1 MRASGA
7 SRLPWT
13 TVLFYALP
21 GFALAMPTI
30 PVYVYLPSFYAD
42 SVGLGLAATGGVLLA
57 ARILDVVTDP
67 LVGSLSDRMRLPGG
81 WRKPW
86 MAAGAVLAA
95 LALIRLFQPPAD
107 PDAAYLLIWTAIL
120 YLGWTLLAVPY
131 TAFGAELSADYH
143 ERTRITGSRE
153 SAMLAGVL
161 AAGSIPAAATALG
174 ASEADSLA
182 IVAWLAIGA
191 GAPAIAVLAW
201 RVPEPVRTPPP
212 PAARR
217 GLDAYR
223 AVLGNRPFL
232 RLVLAWLIN
241 GLANGMPAVL
251 FPLYLEHGLAA
262 SPTERGVLIFTY
274 FVSGV
279 LAIPLW
285 VSLSRRFGKHRVWSG
300 AMLMACCAFIWVPL
314 LGPGDVLA
322 FGVVCVFTG
331 MALGADLALP
341 PALQADVVD
350 LDTLNT
356 GQRRAGLFFAL
367 WSMAT
372 KLALACAVGIAF
384 PALALFGFD
393 TGGSNDAR
401 ALMALVSIYALA
413 PVVLKLGAIAV
424 IWGHPITEARHAE
437 IRRQLDARDAV
448 NPEPAAG

>member
-1 MRASGA
+1 M
-7 SRLPWT
+7 PWT
-13 TVLFYALP
+13 TLLFYALP

-57 ARILDVVTDP
+57 SRILDVVTDP
-67 LVGSLSDRMRLPGG
+67 LVGTLSDRFRLPGG

-95 LALIRLFQPPAD
+95 LALIRLFQPPAE
-107 PDAAYLLIWTAIL
+107 PDAIYLLIWTAVL

-131 TAFGAELSADYH
+131 TALGAELSADYH
-143 ERTRITGSRE
+143 ERTRITGGRE

-161 AAGSIPAAATALG
+161 AAGSIPAIATGMG
-174 ASEADSLA
+174 ASEAESLA

-191 GAPAIAVLAW
+191 GAPAIALLAW
-201 RVPEPVRTPPP
+201 RVPEPPRTAPP

-223 AVLGNRPFL
+223 EVLRNKPFL

-251 FPLYLEHGLAA
+251 FPLYLEHGIAA
-262 SPTERGVLIFTY
+262 DASERGALIFAY
-274 FVSGV
+274 FLCGV
-279 LAIPLW
+279 LAIPFW
-285 VSLSRRFGKHRVWSG
+285 VRLSRRYGKHRVWSA
-300 AMLMACCAFIWVPL
+300 AMLLACGAFIWVPL
-314 LGPGDVLA
+314 LGPGDILA
-322 FGVVCVFTG
+322 FGVICVLTG

-384 PALALFGFD
+384 PALELFGFD
-393 TGGSNDAR
+393 PAGGNDAG
-401 ALMALVSIYALA
+401 ALMALAVIYALI

-424 IWGHPITEARHAE
+424 IWGHPITEERHAE
-437 IRRQLDARDAV
+437 IRRELDARDGV
-448 NPEPAAG
+448 NLESAAP